1 MESSKDY
8 KDCEEDSDSMKA
20 MKSDLRRLRQEVK
33 LAYLEDLE
41 NGFFL

>member
-8 KDCEEDSDSMKA
+8 EDCEEDSDSVKA
-20 MKSDLRRLRQEVK
+20 MKSDLRRLRQEDK
-33 LAYLEDLE
+33 FTYLEDLE